1 MSAASKNTTIINA
14 PRSIVV
20 LFIQYMAASFTFTA
34 LILVIMPFYEQ
45 ASLKDTLGSFQISI
59 PMLVIPL
66 AILFIVQQFIT
77 RLNFN
82 AERRILTKVK
92 LGDVIAEYDLTEAHQ
107 IISKRVYTRPG
118 FKYSMYTEDSQGQH
132 QLLFDEDSLFGGTH
146 WVKLSEKLSEV
157 TGIPLKQEQWSEDL
171 NGNLSLITKE
181 KMVRRKRNLI
191 YGLVP
196 IALSF
201 VGALVF
207 RMDPTQRVYLY
218 TGLATVASNIAVS
231 FIYACLNKEQMGD
244 LGENNLLLVVRI
256 LTLAIPFAFFYVA
269 FAFLLN
275 GFRLPVGQ

>member
-1 MSAASKNTTIINA
+1 
-14 PRSIVV
+14 
-20 LFIQYMAASFTFTA
+20 
-34 LILVIMPFYEQ
+34 
-45 ASLKDTLGSFQISI
+45 
-59 PMLVIPL
+59 MLVIPL